1 MSRASESLTPANKA
15 WLREN
20 SHNHTIRAMADKLD
34 IQFQVIHSFLR
45 YNKLQSIPD
54 TKHKRLGYTW
64 KSTDDFILIT
74 MRNVWLRYEAMT
86 KYCRRWGF

>member
-45 YNKLQSIPD
+45 YNKLPSIPD
-54 TKHKRLGYTW
+54 TKHKRRVYTW
-64 KSTDDFILIT
+64 EINGRFHINNYAQCLVTI
-74 MRNVWLRYEAMT
+74 
-86 KYCRRWGF
+86 